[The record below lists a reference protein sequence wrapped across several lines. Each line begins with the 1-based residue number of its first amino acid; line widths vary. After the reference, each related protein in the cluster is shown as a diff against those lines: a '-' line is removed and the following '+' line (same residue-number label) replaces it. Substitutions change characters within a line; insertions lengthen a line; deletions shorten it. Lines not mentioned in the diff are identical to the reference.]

1 MTTKRASKKSN
12 GSAGR
17 RAPKFRIRIVGFDQK
32 PASEFTFNP
41 LNYRRH
47 GEVQR
52 EALRLMLGQVGW
64 VQGVIE
70 NERTGNLIDGH
81 ARIEEAQRD
90 DPKQL
95 VPYLRVDLS
104 PAEEKAVL
112 ATLDPLAGLAEIDPE
127 SLEKL
132 YNETIA
138 DMPEL
143 DDLLADL
150 RAPYVG
156 RGDARYLNA
165 TDEWVGMPEFTPGE
179 LPFKIIVN
187 FETEKARAAFA
198 TKHRLRFLKKEA
210 KAWTTWEPF
219 KEREDRRSLKYESA
233 GE

>member
-1 MTTKRASKKSN
+1 MTTRAKKKTAKRN
-12 GSAGR
+12 GH
-17 RAPKFRIRIVGFDQK
+17 RAPNFRSRIVGFDEK
-32 PASEFTFNP
+32 PAADFNANP

-70 NERTGNLIDGH
+70 NIRTGNLVDGH

-90 DPKQL
+90 DPAQL
-95 VPYLRVDLS
+95 VPYLKVDLS

-127 SLEKL
+127 TLEEL
-132 YNETIA
+132 YAQTIA
-138 DMPEL
+138 EMPEL
-143 DDLLADL
+143 DELLADL

-156 RGDARYLNA
+156 RANSQRLNNS
-165 TDEWVGMPEFTPGE
+165 DEWVGMPEFEPGV

-187 FETEKARAAFA
+187 FETERARNEFA
-198 TKHRLRFLKKEA
+198 KKHKLQFLRKES
-210 KAWTTWEPF
+210 KAWTTWHPF
-219 KEREDRRSLKYESA
+219 REREDVGSLKYENA
-233 GE
+233 AQ